1 MLEQN
6 MAIGEETNGKA
17 FRTALQ
23 DLRAL
28 LQRQDVTM
36 TPEDR
41 IRLVLL
47 FIITQE
53 GVQPKERKELMELA
67 GIQPEDQVAILNLG
81 RLGVNLL
88 KGSSAASKRTK
99 AGRSKDAPQAYDVSR
114 HVPALKP
121 LLVEGAARSLST
133 DDYPYVAPPPGA
145 AASAARAAAAADAGG
160 GLMKDVKIGLGSLGI
175 GKKGGG
181 GGGSSDSQPQQAGG
195 TIGGQRLIV
204 FVLGGLSYSELR
216 TLTEVQEATPSRD
229 LLLGGTAM
237 LTPRQ
242 FLIDLKD
249 LKQLQ
254 VSGV

>member
-1 MLEQN
+1 
-6 MAIGEETNGKA
+6 
-17 FRTALQ
+17 
-23 DLRAL
+23 
-28 LQRQDVTM
+28 
-36 TPEDR
+36 
-41 IRLVLL
+41 
-47 FIITQE
+47 
-53 GVQPKERKELMELA
+53 
-67 GIQPEDQVAILNLG
+67 
-81 RLGVNLL
+81 
-88 KGSSAASKRTK
+88 
-99 AGRSKDAPQAYDVSR
+99 
-114 HVPALKP
+114 
-121 LLVEGAARSLST
+121 
-133 DDYPYVAPPPGA
+133 
-145 AASAARAAAAADAGG
+145 
-160 GLMKDVKIGLGSLGI
+160 MKDVKIGLGSLGI

>member
-99 AGRSKDAPQAYDVSR
+99 AGRSKDDG
-114 HVPALKP
+114 LK
-121 LLVEGAARSLST
+121 L
-133 DDYPYVAPPPGA
+133 
-145 AASAARAAAAADAGG
+145 
-160 GLMKDVKIGLGSLGI
+160 
-175 GKKGGG
+175 
-181 GGGSSDSQPQQAGG
+181 
-195 TIGGQRLIV
+195 
-204 FVLGGLSYSELR
+204 
-216 TLTEVQEATPSRD
+216 
-229 LLLGGTAM
+229 
-237 LTPRQ
+237 PR
-242 FLIDLKD
+242 
-249 LKQLQ
+249 
-254 VSGV
+254 